1 MNRHRPIAGIVVLT
15 LALLGACSRTDAP
28 PPAVVEGGDTAPSTL
43 PVAQT
48 GSSSPASTA
57 IVVTAN
63 PHATKAG
70 EAILRAGGS
79 AVDAAIAIE
88 ATLSLVEPQSSGFG
102 GGAFM
107 TYYDAEAQ
115 RITVYDGREV
125 APAGAT
131 PELFL
136 DENGEVYGYIEAKN
150 SGKSIGVPGVV
161 AMLSLAHGDHGT
173 LPWDGLFDYAI
184 DLASNGFDVSPRL
197 KSFFERFG
205 TRLIPATEEEG
216 PLDAYNYF
224 FNEEGELR
232 DRIVNSAYADT
243 LQAIRKDPTFLYHG
257 DMAQAIVDA
266 AHMQPRAGTLSLEDI
281 AAYQPRRLDPLCA
294 AYREIQLCGP
304 PPPSSWVAIG
314 MILGILDQLPFP
326 SDNREA
332 DWATFIEAQ
341 RLSYADRDYFVA
353 DDTAID
359 VPLEGMLN
367 PAYLAQRAALINPEA
382 ALPTV
387 EHGDPWAFEEREAV
401 AQLGEDTTID
411 YAGTTHFVVSDAAG
425 NVVSMTATVESI
437 FGSARMAGG
446 MFLNNQLTD
455 FAKNPRDEDGRLV
468 ANHPAPGKRPRSS
481 MTPTIAVNADGEF
494 VLATGSPGGNSI
506 IAYTSKTL
514 VGMLDW
520 GMTPQEAVN
529 LPNVVARGDTVRI
542 ESARA
547 TPEFIQA
554 MRDHGFT
561 VRESEGENSGLSVVY
576 RHPDGRLEGGVDP
589 RREGTIVIIE
599 GAEAAN
605 E

>member
-1 MNRHRPIAGIVVLT
+1 MNRHRPIAGIVVLLLT
-15 LALLGACSRTDAP
+15 LLAACTRTDAP
-28 PPAVVEGGDTAPSTL
+28 VPEAAEDSAAAPAVAPE
-43 PVAQT
+43 AEQ
-48 GSSSPASTA
+48 GSASPASAA

-70 EAILRAGGS
+70 EAVLRAGGS

-131 PELFL
+131 PDLFL
-136 DENGEVYGYIEAKN
+136 DENGEVYGYLEAKN

-161 AMLSLAHGDHGT
+161 AMLSLAHDDHGT
-173 LPWDGLFDYAI
+173 LPWEGLFDYAI

-197 KSFFERFG
+197 KSFFEKYG
-205 TRLIPATEEEG
+205 TRLIPATVEEG

-224 FNEEGELR
+224 FDDAGEIR
-232 DRIVNSAYADT
+232 DRIVNTAYADT
-243 LQAIRKDPTFLYHG
+243 LQAIRKDPTYLYHG

-266 AHMQPRAGTLSLEDI
+266 AHFQPRAGTLSLEDI
-281 AAYQPRRLDPLCA
+281 AAYQPRRLEPLCA
-294 AYREIQLCGP
+294 EYRGLELCGP

-326 SDNREA
+326 SENREA

-359 VPLEGMLN
+359 VPIEGMLN
-367 PAYLAQRAALINPEA
+367 PAYLAERAAMIDPEA
-382 ALPTV
+382 ALPVV

-401 AQLGEDTTID
+401 ALLGEDTTID
-411 YAGTTHFVVSDAAG
+411 YAGTSHFVVTDAAG

-455 FAKNPRDEDGRLV
+455 FAKNPRDAEGRLV

-481 MTPTIAVNADGEF
+481 MTPTIALDAEGKF

-520 GMTPQEAVN
+520 GMSPQEAVN

-547 TPEFIQA
+547 TPEFIEA
-554 MRDHGFT
+554 MREHGFE

-576 RHPDGRLEGGVDP
+576 RHGDGRLEGGVDP
-589 RREGTIVIIE
+589 RREGTIVVIDPSE
-599 GAEAAN
+599 TAN

>member
-1 MNRHRPIAGIVVLT
+1 MNRYSPIAGIVVLL
-15 LALLGACSRTDAP
+15 LALLAACSRTDAP
-28 PPAVVEGGDTAPSTL
+28 VPEAAEESATAPAVAPGVE
-43 PVAQT
+43 Q
-48 GSSSPASTA
+48 GSSTRASAA

-70 EAILRAGGS
+70 EAVLRAGGS

-107 TYYDAEAQ
+107 THYDAEAQ

-131 PELFL
+131 PDLFL

-173 LPWDGLFDYAI
+173 LPWEGLFDYAI

-197 KSFFERFG
+197 KSFFEKYG

-224 FNEEGELR
+224 FDETGEIR
-232 DRIVNSAYADT
+232 DRIVNTAYADT
-243 LQAIRKDPTFLYHG
+243 LQAIRKDPTYLYHG
-257 DMAQAIVDA
+257 DMAQAIVDV
-266 AHMQPRAGTLSLEDI
+266 AHIEPRAGSLSLEDI
-281 AAYQPRRLDPLCA
+281 AAYQPRRLEPLCTE
-294 AYREIQLCGP
+294 YRGLELCGP

-326 SDNREA
+326 SENREA

-359 VPLEGMLN
+359 VPIEGMLN
-367 PAYLAQRAALINPEA
+367 PAYLAERASMIDPDA
-382 ALPTV
+382 ALPVV

-401 AQLGEDTTID
+401 ALLGEDTTID
-411 YAGTTHFVVSDAAG
+411 YAGTTHFVVTDAAG

-455 FAKNPRDEDGRLV
+455 FAKNPRDAEGRLV

-481 MTPTIAVNADGEF
+481 MTPTIALDADGQF

-520 GMTPQEAVN
+520 GMSPQEAVN

-547 TPEFIQA
+547 TPEFIEA
-554 MRDHGFT
+554 MREHGFT

-576 RHPDGRLEGGVDP
+576 RHGDGRLEGGVDP
-589 RREGTIVIIE
+589 RREGTIVVIDA
-599 GAEAAN
+599 AEIAN